1 MFIGHKQKSKEELKA
16 SIRIGVRAREKEK
29 KDKQNRIDAEWILDI
44 REWEYPETNKKNNN
58 NKGV

>member
-44 REWEYPETNKKNNN
+44 RECEYPETNKKNNN